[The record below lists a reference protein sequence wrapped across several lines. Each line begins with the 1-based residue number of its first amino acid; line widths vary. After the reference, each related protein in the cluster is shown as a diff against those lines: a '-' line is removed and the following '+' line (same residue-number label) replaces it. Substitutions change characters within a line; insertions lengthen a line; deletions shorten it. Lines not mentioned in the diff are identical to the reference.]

1 MVMHGHRR
9 TGRNTDFEHAYE
21 CVFKNYS
28 VSFGRSLDSVEAVG
42 EVRFVLPIG
51 VKMSRKE
58 KKATNN
64 QGGAQRSPSGIEEAF
79 LICHS
84 ANALV
89 ILRKSCC

>member
-1 MVMHGHRR
+1 MRGHRR
-9 TGRNTDFEHAYE
+9 TGRNSDFEHAYE
-21 CVFKNYS
+21 CVFKNYF
-28 VSFGRSLDSVEAVG
+28 VAAGRSLNSIEAVG
-42 EVRFVLPIG
+42 EIRFVLPIG

-58 KKATNN
+58 KKATNT

-84 ANALV
+84 ANAPV